1 MGWAKSGWT
10 TGLLLAVL
18 AAAGCQNKM
27 YDENKAL
34 YDENKALRDQN
45 DRLKQQQ
52 AAAPSTPAQPVQ
64 PMAPVAAPPT
74 TIETPPPAEA
84 QSAPKP
90 PRANTSAQVG
100 DLETSVD
107 RKTGHTTVYIPSKLL
122 FAPGQAT
129 LQPDAKKS
137 LDQVVSA
144 LKKQFAGK
152 KVRVEGYTDS
162 DPIRVSKWSSNEE
175 LSLAR
180 ADAVKQY
187 LIAHGISANRLTTKG
202 FGAAKPRDP
211 SDKAKNRRVEVVV
224 LTGPASGA
232 E

>member
-1 MGWAKSGWT
+1 MGRAKSGLM
-10 TGLLLAVL
+10 TGVLLTLL
-18 AAAGCQNKM
+18 AAGCQNKM
-27 YDENKAL
+27 YDENKQL

-52 AAAPSTPAQPVQ
+52 AMAQPQQPAQPLSPTTVVS
-64 PMAPVAAPPT
+64 PNPTSTEPPAPPSNN
-74 TIETPPPAEA
+74 PPAH
-84 QSAPKP
+84 K
-90 PRANTSAQVG
+90 NVQVG
-100 DLETSVD
+100 DLETDVNPS
-107 RKTGHTTVYIPSKLL
+107 TGHTTVYLPSKLL

-152 KVRVEGYTDS
+152 KLRVEGHTDKT
-162 DPIRVSKWSSNEE
+162 PIKVSKWSSNEE

-180 ADAVKQY
+180 ADAVKEY
-187 LIAHGISANRLTTKG
+187 LIQHGISASRITTKG
-202 FGAAKPRDP
+202 YGSSKPRDP
-211 SDKAKNRRVEVVV
+211 NDLARNRRVEIVV
-224 LTGPASGA
+224 LTGPTASS

>member
-1 MGWAKSGWT
+1 MGRAKSRLM
-10 TGLLLAVL
+10 TGLLLSL
-18 AAAGCQNKM
+18 LAAGCQNKM
-27 YDENKAL
+27 YDENKQL

-52 AAAPSTPAQPVQ
+52 AMSGPQTPAVPAAPTTS
-64 PMAPVAAPPT
+64 VAVVPPPNDTAPPPPRPT
-74 TIETPPPAEA
+74 T
-84 QSAPKP
+84 
-90 PRANTSAQVG
+90 PRANTDVQVG
-100 DLETSVD
+100 DLETSVSA
-107 RKTGHTTVYIPSKLL
+107 RTGNTTVYLPSKLL

-152 KVRVEGYTDS
+152 KLRVEGHTDKT
-162 DPIRVSKWSSNEE
+162 PIKVSKWSSNDE

-180 ADAVKQY
+180 ADAVKAY
-187 LIAHGISANRLTTKG
+187 LIAHGITASRIQTKG
-202 FGAAKPRDP
+202 YGSAKPRDP
-211 SDKAKNRRVEVVV
+211 NDLAKNRRVEIVV
-224 LTGPASGA
+224 LTGPMAGS

>member
-1 MGWAKSGWT
+1 MGWAKRGLT
-10 TGLLLAVL
+10 TGAFLFLL
-18 AAAGCQNKM
+18 AAGCQNKM

-45 DRLKQQQ
+45 DALKHQQSLAQQQ
-52 AAAPSTPAQPVQ
+52 PAAQPVAPPPPPAPVVTDTQPLTSTPA
-64 PMAPVAAPPT
+64 
-74 TIETPPPAEA
+74 
-84 QSAPKP
+84 
-90 PRANTSAQVG
+90 PRPNSSVQVG
-100 DLETSVD
+100 DLETNVNP
-107 RKTGHTTVYIPSKLL
+107 KTGNTTVYVPSKLL

-152 KVRVEGYTDS
+152 KIRVEGHTDS
-162 DPIRVSKWSSNEE
+162 TPIKVSRWSSNDE

-187 LIAHGISANRLTTKG
+187 LVAHGIDNSRVTTKG
-202 FGAAKPRDP
+202 YGSSKPRDP
-211 SDKAKNRRVEVVV
+211 NDLAKNRRVEVVV
-224 LTGPASGA
+224 LTGPAVAS

>member
-1 MGWAKSGWT
+1 MGWANSGWMT
-10 TGLLLAVL
+10 GGLLLTVL
-18 AAAGCQNKM
+18 AAGCQNKM

-34 YDENKALRDQN
+34 YDENKALREQN
-45 DRLKQQQ
+45 DHLKQQQ
-52 AAAPSTPAQPVQ
+52 AVAQPAAPAQ
-64 PMAPVAAPPT
+64 PMAPAATVTPT
-74 TIETPPPAEA
+74 TTETPPPPEA
-84 QSAPKP
+84 QPAPRA

-107 RKTGHTTVYIPSKLL
+107 RRTGHTTVYLPSKLL

-129 LQPDAKKS
+129 LQSDAKRS

-152 KVRVEGYTDS
+152 KLQVEGYTDS
-162 DPIRVSKWSSNEE
+162 TPIRVSKWSSNEQ

-187 LIAHGISANRLTTKG
+187 LIAHGISANRITAKG
-202 FGAAKPRDP
+202 FGSAKPRDP
-211 SDKAKNRRVEVVV
+211 HDLAKNRRVEVVV
-224 LTGPASGA
+224 MTGRPGGS

>member
-1 MGWAKSGWT
+1 MGWAKSGWM
-10 TGLLLAVL
+10 TGLLLTVL
-18 AAAGCQNKM
+18 AAGCQNKM

-34 YDENKALRDQN
+34 YDENKALREQN

-52 AAAPSTPAQPVQ
+52 ALAQPVTPAQPAQ
-64 PMAPVAAPPT
+64 PMSPAVATPT
-74 TIETPPPAEA
+74 TTETPPPAEA
-84 QSAPKP
+84 QAAPKA

-100 DLETSVD
+100 DLETKVD
-107 RKTGHTTVYIPSKLL
+107 RRTGHTTVYLPSKLL

-137 LDQVVSA
+137 LDQVVAA
-144 LKKQFAGK
+144 LKKQFSGK

-180 ADAVKQY
+180 ADAVRQF
-187 LIAHGISANRLTTKG
+187 LIAHGVSAGRITTKG
-202 FGAAKPRDP
+202 FGPAKPRDP
-211 SDKAKNRRVEVVV
+211 NDKAKNRRVEVVV
-224 LTGPASGA
+224 MTGPAVAA

>member
-1 MGWAKSGWT
+1 MGWAKSGLM
-10 TGLLLAVL
+10 TGLLLTL
-18 AAAGCQNKM
+18 LAAGCQSKM

-52 AAAPSTPAQPVQ
+52 AMQQPATPAQPAV
-64 PMAPVAAPPT
+64 PMTPAVAAAPT
-74 TIETPPPAEA
+74 TTETPPAPPPV
-84 QSAPKP
+84 APK
-90 PRANTSAQVG
+90 ANTSAQVG
-100 DLETSVD
+100 DLETNVD
-107 RKTGHTTVYIPSKLL
+107 RKTGHTTVYLPSKLL

-144 LKKQFAGK
+144 LKRQFAGK
-152 KVRVEGYTDS
+152 KIRVEGYTDKT
-162 DPIRVSKWSSNEE
+162 PIKVSKWSSNEE

-187 LIAHGISANRLTTKG
+187 LIAHGIDASRITAKG
-202 FGAAKPRDP
+202 FGSAKPRDP
-211 SDKAKNRRVEVVV
+211 NDLAKNRRVEVVV
-224 LTGPASGA
+224 LTGPAVAS

>member
-1 MGWAKSGWT
+1 MGRAKSGLM
-10 TGLLLAVL
+10 TGLLLSL
-18 AAAGCQNKM
+18 LAAGCQNKM
-27 YDENKAL
+27 YDENKQL

-52 AAAPSTPAQPVQ
+52 SMAQPPAQPMTPATSVAVAPPPPDVQ
-64 PMAPVAAPPT
+64 P
-74 TIETPPPAEA
+74 TPPP
-84 QSAPKP
+84 KTMT
-90 PRANTSAQVG
+90 PRTNTDVQVG
-100 DLETSVD
+100 DLETHVSAE
-107 RKTGHTTVYIPSKLL
+107 TGHTTVYLPSKLL

-152 KVRVEGYTDS
+152 KLRVEGHTDKT
-162 DPIRVSKWSSNEE
+162 PIKVSKWSSNEE

-187 LIAHGISANRLTTKG
+187 LVAHGITASRITTKG
-202 FGAAKPRDP
+202 FGSAKPRDP
-211 SDKAKNRRVEVVV
+211 NDLARNRRVEIVV
-224 LTGPASGA
+224 LTGPMAAS

>member
-1 MGWAKSGWT
+1 MGWAKSGWM
-10 TGLLLAVL
+10 TGLLLTVL
-18 AAAGCQNKM
+18 AAGCQNKM

-52 AAAPSTPAQPVQ
+52 AVAQPATPAQPAQ
-64 PMAPVAAPPT
+64 PMAPAVATAT
-74 TIETPPPAEA
+74 TTETPSPAEA
-84 QSAPKP
+84 QAAPKAP
-90 PRANTSAQVG
+90 KANTSAQVG
-100 DLETSVD
+100 DLETKVNP
-107 RKTGHTTVYIPSKLL
+107 KTGHTTVYIPSKLL
-122 FAPGQAT
+122 FSPGQAT

-137 LDQVVSA
+137 LDQVVAA
-144 LKKQFAGK
+144 LKKQFVGK

-162 DPIRVSKWSSNEE
+162 DPIRVSKWASNEE

-187 LIAHGISANRLTTKG
+187 LIAHGVSANRLTTKG
-202 FGAAKPRDP
+202 YGPAKPRDP

-224 LTGPASGA
+224 LTGPAVAA

>member
-1 MGWAKSGWT
+1 MGWAKSGWM
-10 TGLLLAVL
+10 TGLLLTL
-18 AAAGCQNKM
+18 LAAGCQNKM

-34 YDENKALRDQN
+34 YDENKALREQN
-45 DRLKQQQ
+45 DHLKQQQ
-52 AAAPSTPAQPVQ
+52 TLAAPVTPAQPVQ
-64 PMAPVAAPPT
+64 PMAPAVVAPT
-74 TIETPPPAEA
+74 TTETPPPAEA
-84 QSAPKP
+84 QAAPKAP
-90 PRANTSAQVG
+90 KANSSAQVG
-100 DLETSVD
+100 DLETKVD
-107 RKTGHTTVYIPSKLL
+107 RRTGHTTVYLPSKLL

-137 LDQVVSA
+137 LDQVVAA
-144 LKKQFAGK
+144 LKRQFVGK

-187 LIAHGISANRLTTKG
+187 LIAHGISAGRLTTKG
-202 FGAAKPRDP
+202 FGPAKPRDP
-211 SDKAKNRRVEVVV
+211 NDKAKNRRVEVVV
-224 LTGPASGA
+224 MTGPAVAA

>member
-1 MGWAKSGWT
+1 MGRAKRGLL
-10 TGLLLAVL
+10 TGLLLSL
-18 AAAGCQNKM
+18 LAAGCQNKM

-52 AAAPSTPAQPVQ
+52 AMGSQTPAQPVMPANSVSVVPPPPEVQ
-64 PMAPVAAPPT
+64 PAPP
-74 TIETPPPAEA
+74 
-84 QSAPKP
+84 
-90 PRANTSAQVG
+90 PRDRTSSNTDAQVG
-100 DLETSVD
+100 DLETHVS
-107 RKTGHTTVYIPSKLL
+107 RETGHTTVYLPSKLL

-129 LQPDAKKS
+129 LQPEAKQS

-152 KVRVEGYTDS
+152 KLRVEGYTDKT
-162 DPIRVSKWSSNEE
+162 PIKVSKWSSNEE

-187 LIAHGISANRLTTKG
+187 LVAHGISASRISTKG
-202 FGAAKPRDP
+202 LGSAKPRDP
-211 SDKAKNRRVEVVV
+211 NDLSKNRRVEVVV
-224 LTGPASGA
+224 LTGPVASS